1 MANHEPSC
9 SLGKHGHDAAF
20 VVEDALD
27 DPRALG
33 QRRGVHRLGVCVT
46 GKVHQ
51 HPRIFRA
58 LLERR
63 RHTLRHVFPPELVH
77 LRGPRQDTLGDH
89 LQPVRFDAIQR
100 PQGAIQAAE
109 DPQVVLHVLQSLL
122 RDRRGVDALE
132 RRAVVGEHAGPPG
145 LAALE
150 LLVPLVVL
158 GGEAATHA
166 QQLAQGG
173 GGKAAK
179 GCRQLLGLGRAAV
192 RHRGLPGQRRQGPA
206 EVQGLRW

>member
-1 MANHEPSC
+1 MGAVSASH
-9 SLGKHGHDAAF
+9 A
-20 VVEDALD
+20 
-27 DPRALG
+27 
-33 QRRGVHRLGVCVT
+33 
-46 GKVHQ
+46 
-51 HPRIFRA
+51 I
-58 LLERR
+58 RR
-63 RHTLRHVFPPELVH
+63 RPS
-77 LRGPRQDTLGDH
+77 TLGDH

-122 RDRRGVDALE
+122 RAPSWLPGDANLE